1 MSALQWSWDGMHL
14 HYQMVYEALESRFLE
29 SVSACTDLYFL
40 FMSYRT
46 KVPSM
51 LPIIHQILLNSS
63 LNGKR
68 FFLC

>member
-29 SVSACTDLYFL
+29 SVSACTD
-40 FMSYRT
+40 MSYRT

-68 FFLC
+68 FFLW